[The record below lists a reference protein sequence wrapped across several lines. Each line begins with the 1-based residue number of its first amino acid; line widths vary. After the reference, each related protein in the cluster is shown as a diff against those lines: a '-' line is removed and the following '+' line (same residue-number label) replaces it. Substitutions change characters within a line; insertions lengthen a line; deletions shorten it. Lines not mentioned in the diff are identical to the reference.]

1 MLHRIA
7 KVIAQAS
14 VVGIAAATLATIPA
28 EAAATAETPCSA
40 RAKVC
45 IQIHTNT
52 SWLMNNGKVTYG
64 PVPIS
69 TGGVDTPTPPGTY
82 KVLRKKEEHWSN
94 EYQAWM
100 FYSVFFTYRG
110 HALHEGDLDT
120 PSHGCVRLDYYD
132 AVEYFNKLKVGDRV
146 EVVR

>member
-14 VVGIAAATLATIPA
+14 VVGITAAAMATIPA

-45 IQIHTNT
+45 IQISTQT
-52 SWLMNNGKVTYG
+52 SWLMDNGKVTYG

-69 TGGVDTPTPPGTY
+69 TGGPDTPTPPGTY
-82 KVLRKKEEHWSN
+82 KVLRKVEEHWSK

-100 FYSVFFTYRG
+100 FYSVFFTNRG
-110 HALHEGDLDT
+110 HALHEGDLDS
-120 PSHGCVRLDYYD
+120 PSHGCVRLYEED
-132 AVEYFNKLKVGDRV
+132 AIHYFKTLQPGQRV